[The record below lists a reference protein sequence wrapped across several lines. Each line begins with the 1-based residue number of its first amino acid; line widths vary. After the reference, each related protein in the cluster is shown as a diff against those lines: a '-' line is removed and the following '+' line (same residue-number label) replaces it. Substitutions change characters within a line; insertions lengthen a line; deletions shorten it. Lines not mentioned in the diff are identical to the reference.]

1 MSFGGYGRSP
11 EEVQRHNGRAYEF
24 KTIAERYENTPP
36 LRGKRKAMDIR
47 PHGDRSRCHERIVK
61 VNDNEYY
68 LTNNAYRWYDQH
80 GYSPC
85 RAITF
90 KRNDD
95 GTEVLVVHT
104 PRQYWGRELQ
114 DRERLTP
121 KQLGVPSS
129 FYFYSYN
136 LPHGMSMYKYH
147 SKNYLAVKEGESDNG
162 RAHMAYYTVDK
173 GDVHLTRQVGEKYFK
188 PLVVHREVHRSLDR
202 AKTKAIRD
210 ELKPFFEYV
219 RVMSPLAQAD
229 RQRCWHDPIQFSMHK
244 NKDDVYSVSEL
255 GDRCIGKGWRGL
267 LTGED
272 NDLWFNLVQHY
283 KHKCQR
289 ERWNAETRSYDP
301 LALDPKTVMNLV
313 TRQVY
318 QIEKPLVEEPVE
330 LGVKTFDKYRN
341 W

>member
-1 MSFGGYGRSP
+1 MSFGWNTRSP
-11 EEVQRHNGRAYEF
+11 EDVQRYNGQHYDF
-24 KTIAERYENTPP
+24 NKIAQRYENTPP

-47 PHGDRSRCHERIVK
+47 PHGDRARCHERIVK

-95 GTEVLVVHT
+95 GTELVVVHT
-104 PRQYWGRELQ
+104 PRQYWGKELE
-114 DRERLTP
+114 DRERLLP
-121 KQLGVPSS
+121 RQIGVPSS
-129 FYFYSYN
+129 FFFYSCN
-136 LPHGMSMYKYH
+136 LPEGMGMYKYH
-147 SKNYLAVKEGESDNG
+147 SKSYLQVKVEDGYSES
-162 RAHMAYYTVDK
+162 AYRFYTLEK
-173 GDVHLTRQVGEKYFK
+173 GDVHLTRQVGDKYFK
-188 PLVVHREVHRSLDR
+188 PLIVHREVKRSLDR
-202 AKTKAIRD
+202 SKTKVLRS

-219 RVMSPLAQAD
+219 RVMTPLAEAD
-229 RQRCWHDPIQFSMHK
+229 RQKCWHDPIQFSTHK
-244 NKDDVYSVSEL
+244 NKDNLYSVSEL
-255 GDRCIGKGWRGL
+255 AERCIGKGWRGL
-267 LTGED
+267 LTGEA
-272 NDLWFNLVQHY
+272 NELWFNLVQYY

-289 ERWNAETRSYDP
+289 EQWNSETRSYDR
-301 LALDPKTVMNLV
+301 LDLDPKTVMNLV

-318 QIEKPLVEEPVE
+318 QIEKPLHEEPVE